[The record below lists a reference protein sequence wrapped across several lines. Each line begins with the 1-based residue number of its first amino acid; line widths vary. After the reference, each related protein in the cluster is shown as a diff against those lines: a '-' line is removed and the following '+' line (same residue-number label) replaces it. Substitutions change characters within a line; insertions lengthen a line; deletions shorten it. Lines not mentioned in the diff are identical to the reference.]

1 MKSSK
6 SYGCTH
12 LIEVCHTWVM
22 SRKVITQLIDDIDG
36 KPLEDG
42 QGETVLFAL
51 DDTDYEIDLSL
62 QNADKL
68 RGILLDYSAKGRK
81 VAGTRKSRAK
91 SPSGNA
97 AEIRAWAEDQ
107 GRDVPDRGRISA
119 DVRKAFDAR

>member
-1 MKSSK
+1 
-6 SYGCTH
+6 
-12 LIEVCHTWVM
+12 M
-22 SRKVITQLIDDIDG
+22 SQKVITQLIDDIDG
-36 KPLEDG
+36 KPLEGG

-62 QNADKL
+62 QNADKF

-91 SPSGNA
+91 TPSGKP
-97 AEIRAWAEDQ
+97 AEIRAWAKDQ
-107 GRDVPDRGRISA
+107 GRDVPDRGRIPA